1 MPAGVCTGPKQHS
14 WPPAPIPPSSLPLIL
29 LSLHCNKWFTELL
42 NPVSW
47 LSSLIIKY
55 TLHHCHFSV
64 ILTATIL
71 DQATPSLLADL
82 QSPYKSPRVR
92 SGPASVYVLHRSRS
106 DFYRPHLHHPVP
118 FPGLT
123 IRVQIPSSLLEEF
136 GGLRGLVLVPFS
148 TSPSSTWPWP
158 AVFAGVLS
166 SRGHHPFLPQRLP
179 TGRSH
184 CRECSP
190 GFCTRLAL
198 SHPSGHSI
206 FTSNSSVHL
215 EFIQAFSHD
224 YWLCFF
230 QWALSVHALSQQT
243 CPECQILCSV
253 LETEGWR
260 YGGSLISRTKLPE
273 CVWPAPLSYALS
285 LPNAEPSGWCRT
297 TAAHLCHFSV
307 SWRRPELF
315 PGCVPWL
322 HPQPGFPVLDL
333 PGLRTL
339 LLSLEKWSFGAHF
352 LRDAMEYSFL
362 VPTPILEDHPHF
374 SL

>member
-1 MPAGVCTGPKQHS
+1 M
-14 WPPAPIPPSSLPLIL
+14 
-29 LSLHCNKWFTELL
+29 
-42 NPVSW
+42 
-47 LSSLIIKY
+47 IIKY

-123 IRVQIPSSLLEEF
+123 IRVQIPSSLLEEL

-224 YWLCFF
+224 Y
-230 QWALSVHALSQQT
+230 
-243 CPECQILCSV
+243 
-253 LETEGWR
+253 
-260 YGGSLISRTKLPE
+260 
-273 CVWPAPLSYALS
+273 
-285 LPNAEPSGWCRT
+285 
-297 TAAHLCHFSV
+297 
-307 SWRRPELF
+307 
-315 PGCVPWL
+315 
-322 HPQPGFPVLDL
+322 
-333 PGLRTL
+333 
-339 LLSLEKWSFGAHF
+339 
-352 LRDAMEYSFL
+352 
-362 VPTPILEDHPHF
+362 
-374 SL
+374 